1 MDEHLDSF
9 LIYLTMNRGLSKNTV
24 ESYSRDITS
33 LAVFLEKKDVKKPAE
48 ITEIHISD
56 FVGYLS
62 RKGLSPRSI
71 SRNLVSARQFFMYL
85 LAEQII
91 AEDPMRNTVLP
102 KPAKP
107 LPHTLSLDQ
116 VEQLLKEPEKNDSA
130 LSIRDNAMLEVLYAT
145 GLRVSELIQLEINR
159 VNLDHGYVI
168 TMGKGNKE
176 RIVPMGDS
184 AIKKTRRYLADSRP
198 ELLRGKSSIYLFV
211 TRKMA
216 SRMSRQRFWRII
228 KDYALSAGISS
239 HITPHVLRHSFA
251 SHLLERG
258 ADLRVI
264 QAMLGHSDISTTQI
278 YTYVERERLKRI
290 HEKAHP
296 RA

>member
-9 LIYLTMNRGLSKNTV
+9 LIYLTMNRGLSKNTI
-24 ESYSRDITS
+24 ESYSRDIRS
-33 LAVFLEKKDVKKPAE
+33 LLVFLEEKGVENPAE
-48 ITEIHISD
+48 ATEAHMSD
-56 FVGYLS
+56 FFGNLH
-62 RKGLSPRSI
+62 RKGLSPRSV
-71 SRNLVSARQFFMYL
+71 SRNLVSTRQFFSYL
-85 LAEQII
+85 LAEGVVTR
-91 AEDPMRNTVLP
+91 DPMRNAVSP
-102 KPAKP
+102 KPAKT
-107 LPHTLSLDQ
+107 LPRTLSLDE
-116 VEQLLKEPEKNDSA
+116 VEKILEEPEKNDSA
-130 LSIRDNAMLEVLYAT
+130 LSVRDSAMLEVLYAT
-145 GLRVSELIQLEINR
+145 GLRVSELVELEINR
-159 VNLDHGYVI
+159 VNLDHGYAI

-176 RIVPMGDS
+176 RIVPLGDA
-184 AIKKTRRYLADSRP
+184 AIRKTKRYLADSRP

-211 TRKMA
+211 TGRTTNSMT
-216 SRMSRQRFWRII
+216 RQRFWRII
-228 KDYALSAGISS
+228 KDYALSAGVVS

-264 QAMLGHSDISTTQI
+264 QVMLGHSDISTTQI